1 MIAGRGAGGR
11 SGLRPSPQLID
22 RLYRAARAMCGS
34 ADADDLVQETFAQ
47 VLARP
52 RAFRAGDPLPYL
64 MRALRNTY
72 LTSLRTAGRRPR
84 TVALA
89 TDEGSTMQSSL
100 AQPDAALE
108 ERMTFEAIA
117 ALSDDFRAVLVAVDI
132 SASPTVRRRPPS
144 TPERPR
150 SPADCSVPAGE
161 FPACSATRD
170 RTGTTARLD
179 PLRRGDR
186 VA

>member
-1 MIAGRGAGGR
+1 MIAGRAAAGR

-22 RLYRAARAMCGS
+22 RLYRAARAMGGS

-100 AQPDAALE
+100 ARPDAALE

-132 SASPTVRRRPPS
+132 IGLSYGETAAALDTREATVASRLFRARQRVSGVLRDA
-144 TPERPR
+144 R
-150 SPADCSVPAGE
+150 SYGNDG
-161 FPACSATRD
+161 
-170 RTGTTARLD
+170 
-179 PLRRGDR
+179 
-186 VA
+186 

>member
-1 MIAGRGAGGR
+1 M
-11 SGLRPSPQLID
+11 
-22 RLYRAARAMCGS
+22 
-34 ADADDLVQETFAQ
+34 
-47 VLARP
+47 LARP

-108 ERMTFEAIA
+108 QRMTFEAIA

-132 SASPTVRRRPPS
+132 LGLSYGEAAAALDTREATVASRLFRARRRVS
-144 TPERPR
+144 GVLRDAR
-150 SPADCSVPAGE
+150 SYGNDG
-161 FPACSATRD
+161 
-170 RTGTTARLD
+170 
-179 PLRRGDR
+179 
-186 VA
+186 

>member
-89 TDEGSTMQSSL
+89 THEGSTMQSSL
-100 AQPDAALE
+100 ARPDAALE

-117 ALSDDFRAVLVAVDI
+117 SLSDDFRAVLVAVDI
-132 SASPTVRRRPPS
+132 IGLSYGEAAAALDTREATIASRLFRARQRVS
-144 TPERPR
+144 GVLCDAR
-150 SPADCSVPAGE
+150 SY
-161 FPACSATRD
+161 
-170 RTGTTARLD
+170 GTD
-179 PLRRGDR
+179 G
-186 VA
+186 

>member
-1 MIAGRGAGGR
+1 MIAGRAAAGR

-22 RLYRAARAMCGS
+22 RLYRAARAMGGP

-100 AQPDAALE
+100 ARPDAALE

-132 SASPTVRRRPPS
+132 IGLSYGETAAALDTREATVASRLFRARQRVSGVLRDA
-144 TPERPR
+144 R
-150 SPADCSVPAGE
+150 SYGNDG
-161 FPACSATRD
+161 
-170 RTGTTARLD
+170 
-179 PLRRGDR
+179 
-186 VA
+186 